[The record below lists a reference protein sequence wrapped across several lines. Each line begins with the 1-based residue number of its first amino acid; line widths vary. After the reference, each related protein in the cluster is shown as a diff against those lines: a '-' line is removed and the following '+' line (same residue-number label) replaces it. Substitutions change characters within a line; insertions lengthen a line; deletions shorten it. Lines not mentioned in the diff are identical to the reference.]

1 MTAGQGTVIAV
12 DSGGTFTDCVVLD
25 EHGRV
30 TVGKAPST
38 PRDFSAG
45 VIAAVASA
53 AAALGSSLE
62 DLVASSDLFALGTTA
77 ATNAL
82 LTRTGSR
89 VGLITT
95 KGHEDALIV
104 GRTIQKAAGLT
115 TAELTNLV
123 RLEKAEPIVPRHLIR
138 GVTERTDYKGAVIV
152 ALKLDE
158 ARQAVAELVDA
169 GVEAIAISFLWSFS
183 NPSHERVVA
192 ELIRTEHP
200 ELDVSASNEVAP
212 VIKEYERGATTMLN
226 AYLSGATDR
235 SISALEQRLAGHGLR
250 RPPLV
255 MQSSGGVTSTA
266 KAKGHA
272 IRLVASGP
280 AGGVVGAAALG
291 DVLGFPNVITTDV
304 GGTSFDVGLVVDGEP
319 LVNARPVFGK
329 YHTVLPVTDVASIGA
344 GGGSIAW
351 IERATSQLKVG
362 PQSAGAVPGPACYG
376 AGGEEP
382 TVTDANVVLGRVNPA
397 SFLGGTR
404 PLDPELAERAIAE
417 KIAEPL
423 GLSVPEAAMGIV
435 EILDARMAD
444 LVRRETIGR
453 GYDPGDFAL
462 FAFGGA
468 GPLHVCAYGRDVGV
482 QAIVVPANA
491 SVFSAFGIAG
501 ADVVAVA
508 QASDPM
514 IAPFDLGR
522 LNALYER
529 LEGEAVADL
538 QADGI
543 SRADATLLREI
554 ELRYRGQVHELRV
567 PVKSGLLEPGD
578 LDELIA
584 DFEARYTRRYGR
596 GTVHSGAGIE
606 ARTYA
611 VRGVGHLAKPEPAFE
626 EPGDA
631 DAHEARLGE
640 RDVFFRELSGFA
652 PAGVYRWEN
661 LRSGHVVSG
670 PAVIEAEITSALVP
684 PEHAARVDG
693 FGNLVVAGP
702 EPG

>member
-1 MTAGQGTVIAV
+1 MVIAV

-45 VIAAVASA
+45 VIEAVAGA
-53 AAALGSSLE
+53 AAAMGSGLE
-62 DLVASSDLFALGTTA
+62 DLLASSDLFALGTTA

-104 GRTIQKAAGLT
+104 GRTIQKAAGLN
-115 TAELTNLV
+115 TAELTNLA
-123 RLEKAEPIVPRHLIR
+123 RLEKADPIVPRHFIR
-138 GVTERTDYKGAVIV
+138 GVTERTDYKGAEIV
-152 ALKLDE
+152 PLNLDE

-169 GVEAIAISFLWSFS
+169 GVEAIAISFLWSFI
-183 NPSHERVVA
+183 NPSHERAVA
-192 ELIRTEHP
+192 DLIRKEYP
-200 ELDVSASNEVAP
+200 ELLVSASNEVAP

-226 AYLSGATDR
+226 AYLSGTTDR
-235 SISALEQRLAGHGLR
+235 AISALEEQLAGCGLR
-250 RPPLV
+250 RAPLV

-291 DVLGFPNVITTDV
+291 HALGFPNVITTDV
-304 GGTSFDVGLVVDGEP
+304 GGTSFDVGLVVDEEP
-319 LVNARPVFGK
+319 LVNARPVFDK

-351 IERATSQLKVG
+351 IEQATGQLKVG

-376 AGGEEP
+376 AGGEQP
-382 TVTDANVVLGRVNPA
+382 TVTDANVALGRVNPDA
-397 SFLGGTR
+397 FLGGAR
-404 PLDPELAERAIAE
+404 PLDRELAERAIAG

-423 GLSVPEAAMGIV
+423 GLSVAEAAIGIV

-453 GYDPGDFAL
+453 GYDPSDFAL

-482 QAIVVPANA
+482 RAIVVPANA

-514 IAPFDLGR
+514 IAPFDLDR
-522 LNALYER
+522 LNALYDR
-529 LEGEAVADL
+529 LEAEALADL
-538 QADGI
+538 QADGVA
-543 SRADATLLREI
+543 SADATLLREI
-554 ELRYRGQVHELRV
+554 ELRYRGQVHEVRV
-567 PVKSGLLEPGD
+567 PVPSKRLEPGD
-578 LDELIA
+578 LDALIA
-584 DFEARYTRRYGR
+584 EFEARYTRRYGR
-596 GTVHSGAGIE
+596 GTVHTQAGIE

-611 VRGVGHLAKPEPAFE
+611 VRGIGRLAKPQLALDS
-626 EPGDA
+626 PGDA
-631 DAHEARLGE
+631 DAQGARVGE

-652 PAGVYRWEN
+652 PAGVYRWES
-661 LRSGHVVSG
+661 LRSGHVIGG
-670 PAVIEAEITSALVP
+670 PAVIEAEMTSALVP
-684 PEHAARVDG
+684 PEHRAEVDSL
-693 FGNLVVAGP
+693 GNLVLAGP
-702 EPG
+702 ER